1 MADVITV
8 TVDEFRSAMPAF
20 SNPEKYKDEQIEL
33 FIEQA
38 QNYISPVNCGVLKC
52 KSRKYAI
59 ELMAAH
65 LLAIND
71 KILSGNMS
79 AGGRITSANIDKI
92 SVSLEA
98 PKTNNEWS
106 YWLSLTPYGQAL
118 SALLRSKAPLG
129 FYSGGTNYR
138 GSLR

>member
-1 MADVITV
+1 MADVIIITV
-8 TVDEFRSAMPAF
+8 SDFRSAMPAF
-20 SNPEKYKDEQIEL
+20 SNSTKYPDATIEL

-38 QNYISPVNCGVLKC
+38 YNYISNKNCGSLRDNA
-52 KSRKYAI
+52 RKYAL

-65 LLAIND
+65 LLTIND
-71 KILSGNMS
+71 KIMSGNVS
-79 AGGRITSANIDKI
+79 AGGRITSASIDKI

-98 PKTNNEWS
+98 PQSKNDWN

-118 SALLRSKAPLG
+118 LALLASKAPIG
-129 FYSGGTNYR
+129 IYSGGTNYR

>member
-1 MADVITV
+1 MVDVITI
-8 TVDEFRSAMPAF
+8 TVAEFRSAMPAF
-20 SNPEKYKDEQIEL
+20 SNTTKYSDTL
-33 FIEQA
+33 VATMIEQA
-38 QNYISPVNCGVLKC
+38 EYYVSPINCGVLKDN
-52 KSRKYAI
+52 SRKYAI

-65 LLAIND
+65 LLTLND
-71 KILSGNMS
+71 KIMSGNVS

-98 PKTNNEWS
+98 PKNQNDWQ
-106 YWLSLTPYGQAL
+106 YWLGLTPYGL
-118 SALLRSKAPLG
+118 ALLALLASKAPLG